1 MLPHDSNSDPL
12 YHKRQFATTC
22 WSVVLRAGAHPS
34 DETHRALT
42 ELIYSYWYPLYAF
55 ARRQGN
61 GNDDALDLTQGFF
74 AHLLD
79 AHALESVS
87 PEKGRFRSFLLAS
100 FQNFM
105 ANQRRAAMAVRRGG
119 AVKILS
125 LTADD
130 FGTRFDRE
138 PAHHETPELCFQR
151 SWVEALLLKVRSR
164 LAADYQQAGKSEL
177 FALLEP
183 HLTQQGEVVPRAEI
197 GRRLNLSP
205 AAVAM
210 SIHRMRRRYG
220 EILRQEVAATVD
232 NPAEVDDELRTLMSI
247 ISRPAPSQRERPA

>member
-1 MLPHDSNSDPL
+1 MLQHDSNSDAPQQ
-12 YHKRQFATTC
+12 KKQFATTC
-22 WSVVLRAGAHPS
+22 WSVVFRAGAVPS
-34 DETHRALT
+34 DATRQALS

-61 GNDDALDLTQGFF
+61 SNEDALDLTQGFF

-79 AHALESVS
+79 AQALESVS

-100 FQNFM
+100 FQNFI
-105 ANQRRAAMAVRRGG
+105 ANQRRAAMTIRRGG
-119 AVKILS
+119 NVKIFS
-125 LTADD
+125 FTADD

-138 PAHHETPELCFQR
+138 PFHSETPELCFQR
-151 SWVEALLLKVRSR
+151 SWVEALLLKVRTR
-164 LAADYQQAGKSEL
+164 LAEDYQQAGKADL

-183 HLTQQGEVVPRAEI
+183 HLTQQGEIISRTEI

-205 AAVAM
+205 AAIAM

-220 EILRQEVAATVD
+220 EILRSEVAATVD
-232 NPAEVDDELRTLMSI
+232 DPTEVEDELQTLMSI
-247 ISRPAPSQRERPA
+247 ISRPAK